1 MPTKSKKRRPKKD
14 GRVSYQHVS
23 LAQPNVV
30 LREVDY
36 IVERAARCDP
46 RFVTLGQLLFFST
59 DTGDAWMLDP
69 EDHLALCLAK
79 AGSGVAVQIVET
91 VTRYAIEWTAS
102 YRFEGDA
109 FVVTDESG
117 QRSSSAT
124 QYGNWCRPSNAPP
137 DNVRFSRCLPGVPHL
152 CCTFRAGLPDAWI
165 SLSQR
170 SMSLGHSAPPG
181 S

>member
-14 GRVSYQHVS
+14 GHVSYQQVS

-79 AGSGVAVQIVET
+79 AGSRVAVPDRGNSHALRHRVDGLVPI
-91 VTRYAIEWTAS
+91 RGR
-102 YRFEGDA
+102 RFCGD
-109 FVVTDESG
+109 G
-117 QRSSSAT
+117 
-124 QYGNWCRPSNAPP
+124 
-137 DNVRFSRCLPGVPHL
+137 
-152 CCTFRAGLPDAWI
+152 
-165 SLSQR
+165 
-170 SMSLGHSAPPG
+170 
-181 S
+181 

>member
-1 MPTKSKKRRPKKD
+1 MPTKSKKRGPKKD
-14 GRVSYQHVS
+14 GHVSYQQVS

-46 RFVTLGQLLFFST
+46 RFVTLGQLLFLST

-79 AGSGVAVQIVET
+79 AGSRVAVQIVET

-117 QRSSSAT
+117 QRVILGYPVRELVQADQRTARWIAAILSCAVLPRARPGPAPRGRPPSSR
-124 QYGNWCRPSNAPP
+124 NP
-137 DNVRFSRCLPGVPHL
+137 
-152 CCTFRAGLPDAWI
+152 
-165 SLSQR
+165 
-170 SMSLGHSAPPG
+170 
-181 S
+181 

>member
-1 MPTKSKKRRPKKD
+1 MHTKSKKRRPKKD
-14 GRVSYQHVS
+14 GHVSYQQVS

-79 AGSGVAVQIVET
+79 AGSRVAVQIVET

-109 FVVTDESG
+109 FVVTD
-117 QRSSSAT
+117 
-124 QYGNWCRPSNAPP
+124 
-137 DNVRFSRCLPGVPHL
+137 
-152 CCTFRAGLPDAWI
+152 
-165 SLSQR
+165 
-170 SMSLGHSAPPG
+170 
-181 S
+181 

>member
-1 MPTKSKKRRPKKD
+1 MPTKSNERRPKK
-14 GRVSYQHVS
+14 GGHVSYQQVS

-46 RFVTLGQLLFFST
+46 RFVTLGQLRFFST

-79 AGSGVAVQIVET
+79 AGSRVAVQIVET

-109 FVVTDESG
+109 FVVTDESAKE
-117 QRSSSAT
+117 SSSAT
-124 QYGNWCRPSNAPP
+124 QYGNWCRSRNAPP
-137 DNVRFSRCLPGVPHL
+137 DNESRHQSFRKF
-152 CCTFRAGLPDAWI
+152 CT
-165 SLSQR
+165 
-170 SMSLGHSAPPG
+170 
-181 S
+181 